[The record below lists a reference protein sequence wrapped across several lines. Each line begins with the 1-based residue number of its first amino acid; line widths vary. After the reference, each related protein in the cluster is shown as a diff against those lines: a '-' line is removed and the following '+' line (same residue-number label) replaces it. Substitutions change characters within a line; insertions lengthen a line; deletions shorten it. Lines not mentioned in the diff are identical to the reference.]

1 HIASAAGG
9 VHAGGSTALSATVPV
24 HQPLSHRSGNG
35 RSHTARSATT
45 VHGPAIVLGLPRL
58 AAGPPTFSITISVD
72 VSHRSR

>member
-1 HIASAAGG
+1 M
-9 VHAGGSTALSATVPV
+9 
-24 HQPLSHRSGNG
+24 HQPLPHRSGNG